1 MNIFK
6 LTDEDKQILR
16 EWGYPEEDFP
26 QIEEAAR
33 RSRYEIENKK
43 ITCQAAIGIL
53 GREKFLSGIARS
65 AFHWTSVRE
74 SEDGRYVFFDSSI
87 LFKGGKCNE
96 Y

>member
-6 LTDEDKQILR
+6 LTDEDKRLLR

-53 GREKFLSGIARS
+53 GREKFLSGIVRS
-65 AFHWTSVRE
+65 AFHWTSVRK
-74 SEDGRYVFFDSSI
+74 SEDGRHVFFDSSI
-87 LFKGGKCNE
+87 LFR
-96 Y
+96 